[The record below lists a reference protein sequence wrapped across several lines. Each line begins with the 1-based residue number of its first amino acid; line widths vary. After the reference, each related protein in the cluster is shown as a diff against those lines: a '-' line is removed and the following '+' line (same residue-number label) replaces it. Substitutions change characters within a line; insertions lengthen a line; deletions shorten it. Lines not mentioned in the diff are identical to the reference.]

1 MLRDLIK
8 GLAERPEVA
17 GLAVISPDGLVI
29 EHALPPDADSDALA
43 ALATGLLRHAGEL
56 GAAGGLGGLEVAVLD
71 FTTGPAV
78 AAALGDGASLIVLAR
93 PDSDLGEL
101 LYLLRRNRSAIAA
114 LL

>member
-1 MLRDLIK
+1 
-8 GLAERPEVA
+8 
-17 GLAVISPDGLVI
+17 
-29 EHALPPDADSDALA
+29 
-43 ALATGLLRHAGEL
+43 
-56 GAAGGLGGLEVAVLD
+56 LGGLEVAVLD